1 MKSYGLRTVSSIVF
15 ALLLLP
21 SPVEGRQLT
30 LKTSLGVT
38 GRYDD
43 NVEFSRTEQIEDYSS
58 IIEPNFVLDY
68 QTERTRT
75 QLGGKVGFF
84 NYLEESEYD
93 TVKHNYFLGHKTQLN
108 ERLSGRI
115 NFSYTKDTLLDSE
128 LEETGRVFNR
138 EDRNR
143 YFAGGGL
150 DFALSQVNIIGADYD
165 FSDTDYEEDIRV
177 DRKINRFSF
186 YYQRKFNNGLDS
198 LTIQPEYKF
207 RDTEEVEADYYA
219 LLAGWSH
226 ASSEVGKIRLFLG
239 WRYIEEYRTGQDAID
254 KSGLYANAM
263 YEKKG
268 EIDFFRIGAESDF
281 KYDANDELIEV
292 YRIYFTWN
300 TKFSE
305 RILFNISSSFYWT
318 GGTGENDEDTRFLNA
333 APSLAY
339 KITEMHLLK
348 IIYRYSYE
356 YDNVQ
361 SDKTVDRNQILLM
374 VDFNWP
380 FQL

>member
-1 MKSYGLRTVSSIVF
+1 MKSYGLRTVWLIVF
-15 ALLLLP
+15 ALFIL
-21 SPVEGRQLT
+21 SSQAESRQLA
-30 LKTSLGVT
+30 LKTSLGIT

-43 NVEFSRTEQIEDYSS
+43 NVEFSRTDQIEDYSS

-93 TVKHNYFLGHKTQLN
+93 TVKHNYFLGHETQLN

-143 YFAGGGL
+143 YFAGVGF
-150 DFALSQVNIIGADYD
+150 DFALSQLNIIGADYN

-177 DRKINRFSF
+177 DRKLNRFSV
-186 YYQRKFNNGLDS
+186 YYQRKINDGLDS
-198 LTIQPEYKF
+198 LIIKPEYKF
-207 RDTEEVEADYYA
+207 RDTEEIEADYYA
-219 LLAGWSH
+219 LSAGWSH
-226 ASSEVGKIRLFLG
+226 ASSEVGKIRIFLG
-239 WRYIEEYRTGQDAID
+239 WRYIEEHRTGQDETE

-268 EIDFFRIGAESDF
+268 EIDVFRIGAESDF

-292 YRIYFTWN
+292 YRIYFNWN

-305 RILFNISSSFYWT
+305 RILFNIGSSFYWT
-318 GGTGENDEDTRFLNA
+318 VGTGESDEDTRFFNA

-356 YDNVQ
+356 YDDVQ

-374 VDFNWP
+374 VDFNLP